1 VASILTRATSIN
13 HDFISRLVKPG
24 DKVVDATVGN
34 GHDTLF
40 LANLVGDTGKV
51 YGFDIQEKAFEKAKN
66 LLSEHNLADRVSFI
80 LDGHENMGK
89 YINHPVKAI
98 MFNLGY
104 LPGGEHGIITK
115 EETTIAALKKSLSL
129 LATDGILSVVIYSG
143 HQGGAEEKQAVE
155 NFFKG
160 IPKNELHVVKIN
172 HLNRQES
179 SPYIILAQ
187 GSGSQKSDV
196 GNQKSN

>member
-1 VASILTRATSIN
+1 MGARAAVSNNFARATSIN
-13 HDFISRLVKPG
+13 HDFISRLIKPG
-24 DKVVDATVGN
+24 DRVVDATVGN

-51 YGFDIQEKAFEKAKN
+51 YGFDIQGKAIEKAKI
-66 LLSEHNLADRVSFI
+66 LLSEHSLDNRVSLI
-80 LDGHENMGK
+80 LDSHENIEK
-89 YINHPVKAI
+89 YVQHPVKAI

-115 EETTIAALKKSLSL
+115 KETTITALKKSLSL
-129 LATDGILSVVIYSG
+129 LADDGLLSVVVYSG

-155 NFFKG
+155 DFFQT
-160 IPKNELHVVKIN
+160 IPKSEMHVVKVH
-172 HLNRQES
+172 HLNRLES

-187 GSGSQKSDV
+187 RYRKPDV
-196 GNQKSN
+196 G